1 MPPVKGNAAPL
12 LPSESVHF
20 RSRFAVSA
28 CLARYT
34 FGNSFLKVAERCAT
48 TFWFREKKGGSHES
62 SSLRSQENNHD
73 GAIRDSHMLFVVRVQ
88 GTATA
93 AATAA
98 TRWANAG
105 RAVAAAALSS
115 ISARRSTP
123 PTLQPQRTRQCTP
136 QWTRLAMQVPQ

>member
-73 GAIRDSHMLFVVRVQ
+73 GAIRDLHMLQVRVQ

-123 PTLQPQRTRQCTP
+123 PTLQPQRTRQHEH
-136 QWTRLAMQVPQ
+136 RLAMQVPQ

>member
-62 SSLRSQENNHD
+62 SSLQKNKNYHD
-73 GAIRDSHMLFVVRVQ
+73 GAIREVALGPPRPP
-88 GTATA
+88 
-93 AATAA
+93 AA